1 MRSDSTY
8 FFAYERGDKMTLK
21 EAEKKFDLP
30 QNTLKKYVALGLIRK
45 VGMMETDDNY
55 QEDDFERLGL
65 IDTLLSAG
73 FTPEETK
80 KYLLLTENLGADE
93 EQIYMLKKQ
102 RRSLLDDIHKKQQL
116 LDSLDFMIWD
126 KKVKHEKG

>member
-1 MRSDSTY
+1 
-8 FFAYERGDKMTLK
+8 MTLK

-30 QNTLKKYVALGLIRK
+30 QKTLKKYVALGFIRK

-55 QEDDFERLGL
+55 QEDNFERLGL

-80 KYLLLTENLGADE
+80 RYLLLTENLGADE
-93 EQIYMLKKQ
+93 EQINMLKKQ

-126 KKVKHEKG
+126 KKSKT